1 MDELRL
7 NNGLPTHRSYYDK
20 LIKSGRIARK
30 RTDNSS
36 KKPEE
41 SIDGDQHDQGENPFV
56 HGADPSGLDL
66 SSEAGE
72 RSKSKN
78 YAMRSKS
85 LQVYMCDL
93 I

>member
-36 KKPEE
+36 QKLEE
-41 SIDGDQHDQGENPFV
+41 SNDGDQHDQGGNPFV
-56 HGADPSGLDL
+56 HGPDSSGLDL
-66 SSEAGE
+66 SSETGE
-72 RSKSKN
+72 RSKTKS

-85 LQVYMCDL
+85 LQV
-93 I
+93 

>member
-36 KKPEE
+36 QKLE
-41 SIDGDQHDQGENPFV
+41 GDQHDQGGNPFV
-56 HGADPSGLDL
+56 PGPDSSGLDL
-66 SSEAGE
+66 SSEAEE
-72 RSKSKN
+72 RSKNKN

-85 LQVYMCDL
+85 LQV
-93 I
+93 

>member
-20 LIKSGRIARK
+20 LIKSGKIARK

-41 SIDGDQHDQGENPFV
+41 SDQHDQDGNPFGY
-56 HGADPSGLDL
+56 GADPSGLDL